1 MYKRQ
6 ITDWYRPDAYY
17 ESGKWR
23 ATWKYDGGGTLLNQC
38 PHNLDLLSWICGN
51 PSDVAG
57 FCSEGKY
64 HPIEVEDD
72 VTAYMEWENGASGV
86 FIASTGE
93 APGVNRLEISLDNAL
108 LVCDKGQL
116 RVCELDKPEIEYRR
130 GNGDLFAKPKYEWK
144 DIKTEPNDGAYE
156 KLLTE
161 YAAGR
166 CVANGDEAI
175 NSLYLS
181 NAIYLSSWKNR
192 KVALPVSGSR
202 YELMFEKQFE
212 KELEK
217 KINKAIRRK

>member
-1 MYKRQ
+1 MSFLNSSLDIVAKR
-6 ITDWYRPDAYY
+6 T
-17 ESGKWR
+17 
-23 ATWKYDGGGTLLNQC
+23 
-38 PHNLDLLSWICGN
+38 WIC
-51 PSDVAG
+51 PK
-57 FCSEGKY
+57 C
-64 HPIEVEDD
+64 
-72 VTAYMEWENGASGV
+72 GAEHDRD
-86 FIASTGE
+86 I
-93 APGVNRLEISLDNAL
+93 NA
-108 LVCDKGQL
+108 
-116 RVCELDKPEIEYRR
+116 
-130 GNGDLFAKPKYEWK
+130 AKN
-144 DIKTEPNDGAYE
+144 I
-156 KLLTE
+156 LTE